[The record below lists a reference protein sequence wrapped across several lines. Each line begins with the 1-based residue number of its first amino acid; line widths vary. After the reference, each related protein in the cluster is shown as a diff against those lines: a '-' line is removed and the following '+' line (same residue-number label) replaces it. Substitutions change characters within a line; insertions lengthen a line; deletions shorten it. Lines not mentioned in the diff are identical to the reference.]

1 MAQGKS
7 QRTTTPSRTSER
19 LQLAKVIEAS
29 KTDTKIVKKKRFRRP
44 RQRKSCH
51 LFKLPGE
58 LRNRVYEAVLVSRGS
73 VAIRPKGPGEPALLR
88 VCKGIRAEARSI
100 YYGANNFRLV
110 MADFNGAAFTPFS
123 RQYRDHEYYQR
134 RTLANTGK
142 VTFSMLGVPN
152 WANLM
157 RWLEDIYY
165 CRALEPDLSKP
176 IGNDQRIV
184 GAALKVVNE
193 LKFKT
198 VGGWSAVEK
207 VLHAMHQALKGTSSY
222 WGKD

>member
-1 MAQGKS
+1 MAQRKLS
-7 QRTTTPSRTSER
+7 ASTAPSRTSER

-51 LFKLPGE
+51 FFKLPGE
-58 LRNRVYEAVLVSRGS
+58 IRNHVYEAVLLKRFE
-73 VAIRPKGPGEPALLR
+73 VAIRANGPGEPALLR

-100 YYGANNFRLV
+100 YYGANDFLLV
-110 MADFNGAAFTPFS
+110 MHDFNGAAFTPFS
-123 RQYRDHEYYQR
+123 RQFRDYEYYQR
-134 RTLANTGK
+134 RTLANTGT
-142 VTFSMLGVPN
+142 VSFSMLGVPN

-165 CRALEPDLSKP
+165 CRVMEPDLSEP
-176 IGNDQRIV
+176 TTNDKRIV
-184 GAALKVVNE
+184 GAALKIVNE
-193 LKFKT
+193 LKFKS

-207 VLHAMHQALKGTSSY
+207 VLQAMHQALKGTSSS